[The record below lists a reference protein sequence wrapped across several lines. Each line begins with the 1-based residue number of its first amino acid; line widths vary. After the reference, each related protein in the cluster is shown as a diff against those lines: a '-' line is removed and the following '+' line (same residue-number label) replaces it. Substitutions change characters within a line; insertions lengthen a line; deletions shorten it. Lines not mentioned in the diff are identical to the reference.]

1 MGKIFLT
8 LTVMMLSVFTLCA
21 IPNSKEQIGLD
32 NLMESYTASNDSVIQ
47 RMDVITAKM
56 EAVYTQMKSDSEK
69 NWFGFDID
77 LSNMWVAFWGLVIGI
92 VALGVGIV
100 GTWYGYRGFQESK
113 RSADESKR
121 TADNVM
127 RASLNV
133 LEGQFNDLIRH
144 LYRNL
149 VCILAFSQ
157 KTLESASDEAE
168 EEKKKISQYPS
179 EEHLLK
185 LKILSEDALQLE
197 KYNNDPTIY
206 QKMHELKLLFRNYD
220 IEIDTTLMHLKNKDM
235 KLSEIKN
242 DLDTL
247 TYKPLHLIEAIRG
260 ITDKIMAQ
268 QDGGVNF
275 DASKNVASIMTREH
289 ISKMD
294 DWKKTKTALG
304 VFLNLAKIVPPFIKE
319 KEKREKTEKPI
330 SKPYDGLRRSRNL
343 LFDNTAINTLS
354 YENDIFTLEDK
365 TKGKNNDYRNQIGEI
380 CEKFQEIGEFKNNI
394 LNQYDFKNYFLTMLS
409 IDVTI
414 ELSKIHMIEIK

>member
-1 MGKIFLT
+1 
-8 LTVMMLSVFTLCA
+8 
-21 IPNSKEQIGLD
+21 
-32 NLMESYTASNDSVIQ
+32 
-47 RMDVITAKM
+47 
-56 EAVYTQMKSDSEK
+56 
-69 NWFGFDID
+69 
-77 LSNMWVAFWGLVIGI
+77 
-92 VALGVGIV
+92 
-100 GTWYGYRGFQESK
+100 
-113 RSADESKR
+113 
-121 TADNVM
+121 
-127 RASLNV
+127 
-133 LEGQFNDLIRH
+133 
-144 LYRNL
+144 
-149 VCILAFSQ
+149 
-157 KTLESASDEAE
+157 
-168 EEKKKISQYPS
+168 
-179 EEHLLK
+179 
-185 LKILSEDALQLE
+185 
-197 KYNNDPTIY
+197 
-206 QKMHELKLLFRNYD
+206 
-220 IEIDTTLMHLKNKDM
+220 
-235 KLSEIKN
+235 
-242 DLDTL
+242 
-247 TYKPLHLIEAIRG
+247 
-260 ITDKIMAQ
+260 MAQ